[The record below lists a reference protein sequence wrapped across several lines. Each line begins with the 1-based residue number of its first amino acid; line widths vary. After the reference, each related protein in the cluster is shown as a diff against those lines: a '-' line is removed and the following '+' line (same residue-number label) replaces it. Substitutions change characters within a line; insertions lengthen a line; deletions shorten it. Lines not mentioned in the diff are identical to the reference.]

1 MTAQCEYSTDV
12 LFKSPSDLKEL
23 YPRLISHS
31 TMCFGAKEVMSFLG
45 RSLSGRFRGEQVND
59 LTDRFKY
66 RLPGVRIKHR
76 MQRNWLKMYDKAGS
90 VLRVEMVINDPEAF
104 RVRRQVKREG
114 ESVTQWVPMRKG
126 VANLFRYRDVS
137 MAANSRYL
145 EALTVVDDPAPAL
158 RNLDRI
164 CERKRTRRGKSVR
177 AFNPLAREDRQLFE
191 ALLGGEHQIR
201 GFSNR
206 DVRGRLT
213 ELKAIATKGK
223 TAQQLSAVVSR
234 LFNRLHLYG
243 LIAKVPRSRRWRMTK
258 VGLRVFASAIRIR
271 EQLFPDAYLAGYA

>member
-1 MTAQCEYSTDV
+1 M
-12 LFKSPSDLKEL
+12 
-23 YPRLISHS
+23 
-31 TMCFGAKEVMSFLG
+31 MCFGAKEVMSFLG
-45 RSLSGRFRGEQVND
+45 RNLSGRFRGEQVND
-59 LTDRFKY
+59 LTDRCKH

-76 MQRNWLKMYDKAGS
+76 MQMNWQRMCDKAGS
-90 VLRVEMVINDPEAF
+90 VLQVEMVINDPEAF
-104 RVRRQVKREG
+104 RARRQVKREG
-114 ESVTQWVPMRKG
+114 ESVTQWVPMSKG

-145 EALTVVDDPAPAL
+145 EALTVVENPTPAL

-164 CERKRTRRGKSVR
+164 CERKRNRRGKSVR
-177 AFNPLAREDRQLFE
+177 AFSPLAREERQLFQ
-191 ALLGGEHQIR
+191 ALLGGEHQVR

-223 TAQQLSAVVSR
+223 TAQRLSAVVSR
-234 LFNRLHLYG
+234 RFSRLHVYG
-243 LIAKVPRSRRWRMTK
+243 LIARVPRSRRWRLTK
-258 VGLRVFASAIRIR
+258 VCLHVFASAIRIR